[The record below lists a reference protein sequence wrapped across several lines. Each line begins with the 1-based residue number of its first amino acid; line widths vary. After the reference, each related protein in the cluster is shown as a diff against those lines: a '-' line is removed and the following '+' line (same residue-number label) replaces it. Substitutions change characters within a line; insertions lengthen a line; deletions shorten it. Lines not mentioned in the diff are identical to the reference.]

1 MRRLG
6 ISELYS
12 SLILLVI
19 ISTMGSIVY
28 SYTLETT
35 VNYEQHFSEQNSKEL
50 KRILERIELV
60 DFTSIN
66 VDFNVSIYNYGEFN
80 SSIDNIYIND
90 IMVDNYYMGINE
102 NIAPYTIL
110 RISFASP
117 VMINDGDIF
126 NIKIVSSNGVVKSY
140 DWEK

>member
-35 VNYEQHFSEQNSKEL
+35 VNYEQHFSDQNSKEL

-66 VDFNVSIYNYGEFN
+66 DDFNVSIYNYGEFN

>member
-1 MRRLG
+1 
-6 ISELYS
+6 
-12 SLILLVI
+12 
-19 ISTMGSIVY
+19 MGSIVY

-35 VNYEQHFSEQNSKEL
+35 VNYEQHFSDQNSKEL

-66 VDFNVSIYNYGEFN
+66 DDFNVSIYNYGEFN

>member
-66 VDFNVSIYNYGEFN
+66 DDFNVSIYNYGEFN